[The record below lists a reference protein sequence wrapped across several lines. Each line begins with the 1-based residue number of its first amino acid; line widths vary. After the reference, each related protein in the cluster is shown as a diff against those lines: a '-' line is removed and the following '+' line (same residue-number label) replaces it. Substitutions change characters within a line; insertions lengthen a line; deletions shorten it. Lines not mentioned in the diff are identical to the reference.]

1 MTARLSSLFLLAAL
15 LAVPANSKDK
25 KKSSLPEYVLRATTV
40 LVVVS
45 PEAGE
50 PLNEPRANATA
61 RDNVERALM
70 QWGRLR
76 PVMDGQESDLVI
88 TVRTGSGRMVQPT
101 VRGGP
106 VDQRPGTVQTGDG
119 NIRIGAQQGQPPPL
133 SDPSLGP
140 PNGPRMGNDVGPSE
154 DTFEVYHGGVQ
165 YPLDSP
171 PVWRYIAKDCLRQP
185 GVTAVE
191 EFRKAIAQAEKPQV
205 PKKP

>member
-1 MTARLSSLFLLAAL
+1 
-15 LAVPANSKDK
+15 
-25 KKSSLPEYVLRATTV
+25 
-40 LVVVS
+40 
-45 PEAGE
+45 
-50 PLNEPRANATA
+50 
-61 RDNVERALM
+61 M

-185 GVTAVE
+185 GVIAVE
-191 EFRKAIAQAEKPQV
+191 EFRKAIAQAEKLQV